1 MHTSQTAA
9 MPPKRKASSSSPP
22 SILVTSPTTPTSVEL
37 ADGMLSKYTVT
48 TEMDSSPLMSKSKQT
63 EEAETPAIEEEEE
76 IIEKNEMH
84 TPGPDAP
91 DDSATEQTSAKQGT
105 AEKKK
110 KTTPALKRKATPTN
124 DDTPEPAAKKQKA
137 PPKKRAAPR
146 KIGAA
151 SKRRPKKGEE
161 DDTSEPP
168 PPPLPPLTLTIKRKL
183 QAVDEFFDAHP
194 KRLLESEA
202 GSYVVEVDELDLLAA
217 LVILRVE
224 YQLVYTVAADVSY
237 EDVDEMIVSPGQ
249 TGEVSVDFNKR
260 CDIERAAQATFA
272 GRQTG
277 LEDVNLLEVEVDM
290 LVAKRKQ
297 LAKDGDPEAGFR
309 VYEVDAAEEDGLPAT
324 STIEEEDQVEEHVN
338 TFEEDTIEILNAVA
352 DEEEIVDEIEKEAFE
367 EQNDV
372 DDESEASEEE

>member
-1 MHTSQTAA
+1 
-9 MPPKRKASSSSPP
+9 
-22 SILVTSPTTPTSVEL
+22 
-37 ADGMLSKYTVT
+37 MLSKYTVT
-48 TEMDSSPLMSKSKQT
+48 TEMDSSPLISKSKQT
-63 EEAETPAIEEEEE
+63 EEAETPAIEEEEEE

-183 QAVDEFFDAHP
+183 QAVDDFFDAHP

-202 GSYVVEVDELDLLAA
+202 GSYVVEIDELDLLAA

-277 LEDVNLLEVEVDM
+277 LEEVNLLEVEVDM

-309 VYEVDAAEEDGLPAT
+309 VYEVDAAEEDGLPAK

-372 DDESEASEEE
+372 DEESEESEEE

>member
-1 MHTSQTAA
+1 

-105 AEKKK
+105 AKKKNK

-194 KRLLESEA
+194 KRLLESDA

-277 LEDVNLLEVEVDM
+277 LEEVNLLEVEVDM

-352 DEEEIVDEIEKEAFE
+352 DVEEIVDEIEKEAFE

-372 DDESEASEEE
+372 DDESEESEEE